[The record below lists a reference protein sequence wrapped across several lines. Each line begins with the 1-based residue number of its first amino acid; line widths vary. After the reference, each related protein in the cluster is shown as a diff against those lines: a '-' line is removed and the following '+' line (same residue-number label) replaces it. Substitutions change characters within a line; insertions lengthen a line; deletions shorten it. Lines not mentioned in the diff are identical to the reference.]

1 MIIITGGAGFIGSNI
16 VAALEDRGIGR
27 LVVCDALGHTEKW
40 RNLAKRDLYDCIDP
54 QQLFPYLETHK
65 AEIDVIFHM
74 GAISDTTEKNVDLI
88 LDQNY
93 RLTMDLVRWCGQNHA
108 RLIYAS
114 SAATYGD
121 GCAGFVDDFTPEGL
135 AKLHPLNPYG
145 WSKHMVDRTIA
156 QVRKLAPGQSYA
168 LPPQCV
174 GLKFFNVYGPN
185 EYHKGSQMSVVNQ
198 VFHQIQAK
206 GAARLFKSDRPDYPD
221 GGQLRDF
228 IYVEDCLKVMM
239 WLYDHPEI
247 SGLFNVGTGQA
258 RSFAD
263 LARAVFLALSKPAS
277 LEFIEMPDILKG
289 KYQYF
294 TQSVNAGLEQAGYP
308 HKFTSLEA
316 GVKDYVQHYLM
327 QEDPC
332 R

>member
-1 MIIITGGAGFIGSNI
+1 MIVVTGAAGFIGSNI
-16 VAALEDRGIGR
+16 VAALEERGLDRI
-27 LVVCDALGHTEKW
+27 VACDTFGETAKW
-40 RNLAKRDLYDCIDP
+40 RNLVKRELYNCVDP
-54 QQLFPYLETHK
+54 TQLFSYLDSQK
-65 AEIDVIFHM
+65 SQVQVIFHM

-93 RLTMDLVRWCGQNHA
+93 RFTMNLVQWCGRNRV

-121 GCAGFVDDFTPEGL
+121 GSAGFEDSFTRKDL
-135 AKLHPLNPYG
+135 AKLRPLNPYG
-145 WSKHMVDRTIA
+145 WSKHMVDRSIA
-156 QVRKLAPGQSYA
+156 QIKELGSIDDFT
-168 LPPQCV
+168 LPPQYA

-185 EYHKGSQMSVVNQ
+185 EYHKGGMMSVVNQ
-198 VFHQIQAK
+198 VYHQILQK
-206 GAARLFKSDRPDYPD
+206 GSARLFKSDHPDYPD

-228 IYVEDCLKVMM
+228 IYVNDCIDVMM
-239 WLYDHPEI
+239 WLYDHPEA

-263 LARAVFLALSKPAS
+263 LARSVFSALMLPES
-277 LEFIEMPDILKG
+277 LEFIDMPDILKG

-294 TQSVNAGLEQAGYP
+294 TQSINGGLERAGYKRP
-308 HKFTSLEA
+308 FTSLEE
-316 GVKDYVQHYLM
+316 GVKDYVQRYLM
-327 QEDPC
+327 QDDTY